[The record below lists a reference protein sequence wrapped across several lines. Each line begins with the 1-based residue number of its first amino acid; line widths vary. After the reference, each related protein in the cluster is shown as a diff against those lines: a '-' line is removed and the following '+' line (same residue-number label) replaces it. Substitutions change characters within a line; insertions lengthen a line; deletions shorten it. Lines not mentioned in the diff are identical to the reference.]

1 MKLYQLMLNNT
12 PVSDWDNIFFL
23 EATLWSRRSHDRQ
36 TQCGCVLVKNKT
48 NISSG
53 YNGFIRDID
62 DHSLPS
68 VRPEKYPF
76 MIHAEANAIYNA
88 TRNGQSTLNAT
99 AYITAIPCLHCLQML
114 YQCGVKEI
122 VFSDISSPKMNIWNG
137 DYDQILELIGD
148 KIQLRFIPKTSLD
161 TEFLLESVE
170 KITKM

>member
-1 MKLYQLMLNNT
+1 
-12 PVSDWDNIFFL
+12 
-23 EATLWSRRSHDRQ
+23 
-36 TQCGCVLVKNKT
+36 
-48 NISSG
+48 
-53 YNGFIRDID
+53 
-62 DHSLPS
+62 
-68 VRPEKYPF
+68 

-170 KITKM
+170 KITKT